1 MKNKNI
7 LVCVSGLTP
16 QIVTETLFCLSVKE
30 KIVINEIYVI
40 TTQRGRDVVLGIDK
54 HPATPKSSLKTEIK
68 NLCTKYKLKL
78 PLFNNND
85 IHIIVAKEESVELP
99 DIRSDK
105 DNILFPNKVSS
116 FLRDVT
122 GNINNTLYC
131 SITGG
136 RKSMSVHIANALS
149 LFARERDR
157 LLHVLTSEKY
167 EFKGFYPL
175 NKKEAAALQLADI
188 PFVRLRSILS
198 YEIKGKNLMEL
209 NFDQIV
215 NFTQNRLKV
224 LSDQNKLICNIE
236 KRELSYGNNSISLEP
251 MEFLFYY
258 FFVDQKT
265 KQKNKISIYDIT
277 SADTASQFTG
287 YLESYYPYYYLRENQ
302 KKSWQRGFDATDFRS
317 KRTKINKKILQL
329 ITDNEIAMQF
339 IIEVEKVYGE
349 SKYFIPI
356 PMERIKILFPQ
367 F

>member
-30 KIVINEIYVI
+30 KILIDEIYVI
-40 TTQRGRDVVLGIDK
+40 TTRRGRDVILGLDK
-54 HPATPKSSLKTEIK
+54 HPATPKTALKTEIS
-68 NLCTKYKLKL
+68 NLCKKYKLRI

-85 IHIIVAKEESVELP
+85 KHIIVAREESIELS

-105 DNILFPNKVSS
+105 DNILFPNKVSL
-116 FLRDVT
+116 FLRDKT
-122 GNINNTLYC
+122 SNAGDIIFC

-175 NKKEAAALQLADI
+175 NKKEAAALQLSDI
-188 PFVRLRSILS
+188 PFVRLRAILS

-215 NFTQNRLKV
+215 SFTQNRLKV
-224 LSDQNKLICNIE
+224 LSDQNKLICDIG
-236 KRELSYGNNSISLEP
+236 KRELSYGNNSINLEP

-277 SADTASQFTG
+277 SPDTTSQFTG

-302 KKSWQRGFDATDFRS
+302 KKSWQKGFDARDFRS

-329 ITDNEIAMQF
+329 ITDYEIAMQF

-356 PMERIKILFPQ
+356 PLGRIKILFPQ
-367 F
+367 I